1 VKDIRTRVRKPNNDF
16 ALIKQ
21 DVNTDTRETVFMD
34 FAKIVQGMKFADDAV
49 LDLGRYRKANSNLTD
64 RDKLLQALKNKNYDY
79 LRDVSGYFFNNSGI
93 YARICRYLSFL
104 LTYDWMVTPYVVSES
119 IKEDKVLTEFNKV
132 LLYLDNLNVKST
144 FSNVSLEVV
153 KNGVF
158 YGIIRE
164 DSNFV
169 AATLQQLP
177 TNYCRSRYKING
189 RDAVEFNVKYFD
201 EQFTDINEK
210 LMVIKSFPKE
220 FAKSYMAYKSG
231 NIQLDRN
238 DNGAWFLCDPLLSVR
253 FTFNG
258 NECPIF
264 IAAIPAIL
272 DLDEAKEVDKKKML
286 QELLK
291 IVIQKMPFDKNGE
304 LIFDVEEAR
313 ELHNNAVQMLSK
325 AVGVDVLTTF
335 ADTEVESLSD
345 KSTNTVSTDALSKVE
360 RGVFNEAGVSQML
373 FATDGN
379 LALEKS
385 VANDESIMFNL
396 LDEYENFLNL
406 RVNALFNKGSKKLFF
421 KVFMPRLTIYNFKE
435 MAGLYKDQ
443 ATLGFSK
450 MLPAI
455 ALGQSQSSILATVHF
470 ENSVLKLSDI
480 MVPLQSSNTQSGK
493 GSEKAATS
501 PDDNSGGRPE
511 KPDDQKSEKTIQNK
525 QSQN

>member
-1 VKDIRTRVRKPNNDF
+1 
-16 ALIKQ
+16 
-21 DVNTDTRETVFMD
+21 
-34 FAKIVQGMKFADDAV
+34 
-49 LDLGRYRKANSNLTD
+49 
-64 RDKLLQALKNKNYDY
+64 
-79 LRDVSGYFFNNSGI
+79 
-93 YARICRYLSFL
+93 
-104 LTYDWMVTPYVVSES
+104 
-119 IKEDKVLTEFNKV
+119 
-132 LLYLDNLNVKST
+132 
-144 FSNVSLEVV
+144 
-153 KNGVF
+153 
-158 YGIIRE
+158 
-164 DSNFV
+164 
-169 AATLQQLP
+169 
-177 TNYCRSRYKING
+177 
-189 RDAVEFNVKYFD
+189 
-201 EQFTDINEK
+201 
-210 LMVIKSFPKE
+210 
-220 FAKSYMAYKSG
+220 
-231 NIQLDRN
+231 
-238 DNGAWFLCDPLLSVR
+238 
-253 FTFNG
+253 
-258 NECPIF
+258 
-264 IAAIPAIL
+264 
-272 DLDEAKEVDKKKML
+272 
-286 QELLK
+286 
-291 IVIQKMPFDKNGE
+291 MPFDKNGE